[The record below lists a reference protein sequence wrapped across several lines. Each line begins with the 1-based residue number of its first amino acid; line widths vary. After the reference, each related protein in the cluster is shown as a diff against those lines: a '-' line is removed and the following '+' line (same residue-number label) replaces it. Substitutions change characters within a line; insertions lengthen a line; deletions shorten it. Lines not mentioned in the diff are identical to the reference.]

1 MSAQKTGRQSPEPDK
16 APEQVEKHTEGQI
29 GAAPSDNYSQ
39 EESDKQKDTELP
51 SNPTHPLDQA
61 ADAKISKDGRGP
73 GI

>member
-1 MSAQKTGRQSPEPDK
+1 MSAEKTGRQSPEPEN

-29 GAAPSDNYSQ
+29 GAAPSDSYAQ
-39 EESDKQKDTELP
+39 EESDKQKNDELP
-51 SNPTHPLDQA
+51 SNPTHPLEKA